1 MPDAR
6 LPIKVLRIPGG
17 AVVRATGER
26 LYIRGRDSEGA
37 THAMT
42 LDEAEQLAEDVA
54 RALTEAWTE
63 DDVRTA
69 VQKSS
74 TVAAG

>member
-1 MPDAR
+1 
-6 LPIKVLRIPGG
+6 L
-17 AVVRATGER
+17 ATGER

-37 THAMT
+37 THAIT

-63 DDVRTA
+63 DDA
-69 VQKSS
+69 WGDYDGQ
-74 TVAAG
+74 A